1 MSLRNISKAVETKN
15 VFPVLSLLAVL
26 LLGSMLGSSVMAQTN
41 SEQPLNAQALTALVG
56 ELKEVVEKSTPDPK
70 EAASVSARWDGRV
83 DLAGKTRK
91 EVVNLLY
98 GDVKAVVKDPG
109 VLYQIY
115 SMFSLYKR
123 MPDDPQPTAPPS
135 GGNMY
140 EEPWHPAAR
149 FAVSEGGK
157 KEKASITLVKV
168 EKADFQTGKEEGL
181 TFQMCL
187 AVDVKKGSAKAV
199 RRYARTTVF
208 RNDQTTDQTMAYE
221 LKSWKLSK
229 AFPPDCR

>member
-1 MSLRNISKAVETKN
+1 MSLRKVLTAVGTKH
-15 VFPVLSLLAVL
+15 VLTFLSLSAVL
-26 LLGSMLGSSVMAQTN
+26 LWSSMPGSSVMAQTN
-41 SEQPLNAQALTALVG
+41 SDQPLNAQALTALVG
-56 ELKEVVEKSTPDPK
+56 ELKEVVAKATPDTK
-70 EAASVSARWDGRV
+70 EAASVSARWDMRT

-91 EVVNLLY
+91 EVINLLY
-98 GDVKAVVKDPG
+98 GDVKAVVKDSG
-109 VLYQIY
+109 VLYQIF
-115 SMFSLYKR
+115 SMFSLYKQ
-123 MPDDPQPTAPPS
+123 MHDDAQPTAPPG

-157 KEKASITLVKV
+157 KEKATVTLVKV
-168 EKADFQTGKEEGL
+168 EKADFQTGDEKGL

-208 RNDQTTDQTMAYE
+208 RNDQTTDQTMAYA
-221 LKSWKLSK
+221 LKSWALSK
-229 AFPPDCR
+229 TLPPDCH